1 MNRICDIIKS
11 ERLNRNLTQKELAA
25 ALGVTQDSIS
35 LWEIGKRIPDTNYI
49 IELSKI
55 FGISAGYLL
64 GLEDDFGARTDIQT
78 NDTYTIEEQKFVE
91 DIRKLSPGLRDIL
104 RSTLDAM
111 LGDTEEEKYG
121 KSRK

>member
-1 MNRICDIIKS
+1 MNFA
-11 ERLNRNLTQKELAA
+11 ERLKELRNYHQCTQRQLATF
-25 ALGVTQDSIS
+25 LGLSANCICEWENKRSEPS
-35 LWEIGKRIPDTNYI
+35 LSSVFKIANYFDV
-49 IELSKI
+49 S
-55 FGISAGYLL
+55 SDYLL
-64 GLEDDFGARTDIQT
+64 GLEDDFGARTPAPGSE
-78 NDTYTIEEQKFVE
+78 TYTNEEQKFVE